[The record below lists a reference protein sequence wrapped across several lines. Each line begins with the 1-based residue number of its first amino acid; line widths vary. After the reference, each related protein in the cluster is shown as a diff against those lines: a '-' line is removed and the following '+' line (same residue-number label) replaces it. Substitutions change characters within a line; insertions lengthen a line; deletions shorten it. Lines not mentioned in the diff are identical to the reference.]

1 MNRVYTRGLFKQI
14 LKDWEQVMFE
24 RQIETSKI
32 TRHLTTQNTGKNN
45 YDIENEK
52 WFPEELSSSEKWIVE
67 KPKEEKEN
75 DLLHLLPNNS
85 CDDVYNERED

>member
-32 TRHLTTQNTGKNN
+32 TRHLTTQNTDKNK
-45 YDIENEK
+45 YDVENEK
-52 WFPEELSSSEKWIVE
+52 WIPEELSSSVE
-67 KPKEEKEN
+67 KPKEKEN

-85 CDDVYNERED
+85 QDVYNERED

>member
-24 RQIETSKI
+24 RQIESSKI
-32 TRHLTTQNTGKNN
+32 TRHLTTQNTDKNK
-45 YDIENEK
+45 YDVENEK
-52 WFPEELSSSEKWIVE
+52 WIPEELSSSVE
-67 KPKEEKEN
+67 KSKEEKEN

-85 CDDVYNERED
+85 EDVYNERED

>member
-32 TRHLTTQNTGKNN
+32 TRHLTTQNTDKNK
-45 YDIENEK
+45 YDVENEK
-52 WFPEELSSSEKWIVE
+52 WIPEELSSSVE
-67 KPKEEKEN
+67 KTKEKEN

-85 CDDVYNERED
+85 QDVYNERED

>member
-32 TRHLTTQNTGKNN
+32 TRHLTTQNTDKNK
-45 YDIENEK
+45 YDVENEK
-52 WFPEELSSSEKWIVE
+52 WIPEELSSSVE
-67 KPKEEKEN
+67 KTKEKKMIYYIYYQTIVKMYIMKEKIN
-75 DLLHLLPNNS
+75 FI
-85 CDDVYNERED
+85 